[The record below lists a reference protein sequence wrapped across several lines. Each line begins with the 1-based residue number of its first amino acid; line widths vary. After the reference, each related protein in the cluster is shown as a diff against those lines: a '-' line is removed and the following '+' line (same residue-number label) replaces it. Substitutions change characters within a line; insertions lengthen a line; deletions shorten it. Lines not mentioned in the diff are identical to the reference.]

1 MRHHIIRQS
10 DGKYA
15 VWSTRIDNFIL
26 TDASKADLISFFA
39 EEERRRATEVV
50 KHALQTQDVGV
61 NAEKRERDEETYSQF
76 TTSRDEA
83 LTQHQAAHAKPLDFE
98 QPRLADWAEV
108 IDRR

>member
-1 MRHHIIRQS
+1 
-10 DGKYA
+10 
-15 VWSTRIDNFIL
+15 
-26 TDASKADLISFFA
+26 
-39 EEERRRATEVV
+39 
-50 KHALQTQDVGV
+50 VGV